1 MKNKLK
7 IYTDGA
13 CSTELRLGGWAVVYK
28 FENEDVF
35 CETGHATN
43 TTNNQMELY
52 AFYKA
57 LKFIYNSVSDCEI
70 EIYSDSAYV
79 VNAVKLGWLKKW
91 SKNGW
96 MLSSGDGKIKNVKLW
111 KAILNILSYL
121 EEYCFDYGCMS
132 LKIEKVKGHNG
143 DELNE
148 MADKLATSEVKKL
161 KAKNE

>member
-111 KAILNILSYL
+111 KVILNILSYRIQNVQ
-121 EEYCFDYGCMS
+121 Y
-132 LKIEKVKGHNG
+132 KIFQLFHQKQNILHHIYNKL
-143 DELNE
+143 LNIY
-148 MADKLATSEVKKL
+148 
-161 KAKNE
+161 